1 MASLTEAVAS
11 LNTEKD
17 KVLEDVHRFAQ
28 ENHVRC
34 GGCMGVREGKGA
46 PGGWIVLGVMVVGLW
61 AAMG

>member
-11 LNTEKD
+11 LNTEKG
-17 KVLEDVHRFAQ
+17 KVLEDAHRFAQ

-46 PGGWIVLGVMVVGLW
+46 PGGWIVLGVVVVGLW
-61 AAMG
+61 AAVG